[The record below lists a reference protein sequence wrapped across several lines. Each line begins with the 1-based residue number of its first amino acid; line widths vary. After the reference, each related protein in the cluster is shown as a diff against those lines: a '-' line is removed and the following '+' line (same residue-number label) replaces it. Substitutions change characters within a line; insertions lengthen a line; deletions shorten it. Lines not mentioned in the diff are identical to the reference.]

1 MVLVDS
7 CVWITALR
15 RDGDLLVK
23 CAVEALLDEYE
34 ATLCSPVRLEVH
46 GGARKQD
53 RKELGRYFSV
63 LPFLR
68 VTEADWASA
77 CSHAWRLAERGVRVP
92 WFDLLIATI
101 SIRVGCR
108 IYSIDKHF
116 KLMSQHLPVRLYQPG
131 YGGAFAPDS

>member
-7 CVWITALR
+7 CVWIAALR
-15 RDGDLLVK
+15 REGDLFVK
-23 CAVEALLDEYE
+23 CAVEALLEEYE
-34 ATLCSPVRLEVH
+34 ATLCPSVRLEVL

-53 RKELGRYFSV
+53 RSVLEGYFSV
-63 LPFLR
+63 IPNLPTR
-68 VTEADWASA
+68 DADWGQA
-77 CSHAWRLAERGVRVP
+77 CENAWHLADHGIRVP

-116 KLMSQHLPVRLYQPG
+116 QMISDHLPLQLYQPG
-131 YGGAFAPDS
+131 YGGAFVSE